1 MKERSFKKQAGF
13 VFYFGA
19 VIVFLIGVIMT
30 LTQMT
35 ANGWSQ
41 SRFGNPSVE
50 LVVNGPGL
58 IGISLFI
65 AVLGKFCFR

>member
-1 MKERSFKKQAGF
+1 MKESSFKKQARF

-19 VIVFLIGVIMT
+19 AIIFIIGVVMT

-50 LVVNGPGL
+50 LAVSGPVV

-65 AVLGKFCFR
+65 VVLGKFCFR